1 MSPSDLQA
9 WGAWAGAHPV
19 AVWSTGLLLVLAATW
34 AVRLTV
40 RQAAPRCAP
49 WAARLPRPGG
59 PAALATTMALSALLL
74 LGISHALALLAEE
87 WAGTATGWAVLDQ
100 SLADTLRATATV
112 GTLTFFARLT
122 HAGDTLTLAVL
133 AAGMLA
139 LLWWHGHRMLATG
152 WAVALAGNG
161 LLTRAFK
168 HSFERVR
175 PVHTHEVAVADGF
188 SFPSGHSSSSMVAYG
203 MLAYI
208 AWRLLPARWHLPAL
222 LAAAGTIFTVGFSRV
237 VLQVHFASDV
247 LAGWLTGGAWLACCL
262 LVMRGASHWRRCR
275 SADADGASA
284 SSGSGS

>member
-1 MSPSDLQA
+1 MNGNGLQA
-9 WGAWAGAHPV
+9 LGEWAGTHPV
-19 AVWSTGLLLVLAATW
+19 AIWATGLLLVLAATAATRL
-34 AVRLTV
+34 AVG
-40 RQAAPRCAP
+40 QAGPRCAP
-49 WAARLPRPGG
+49 WLQRLRRPNG
-59 PAALATTMALSALLL
+59 PAALAGTMALSAVLLL
-74 LGISHALALLAEE
+74 ACAHALALLAEE

-100 SLADTLRATATV
+100 SLADTLRATASV
-112 GTLTFFARLT
+112 GTLTLFARLT

-133 AAGMLA
+133 AAVVLV
-139 LLWWHGHRMLATG
+139 LLWWRGHRMLATG

-168 HSFERVR
+168 HTFERVR

-208 AWRLLPARWHLPAL
+208 AWRLLPPRWHLPAL
-222 LAAAGTIFTVGFSRV
+222 LLAAATVFTVGWSRV

-247 LAGWLTGGAWLACCL
+247 LAGWLTGGAWLVCCL

-275 SADADGASA
+275 ASA
-284 SSGSGS
+284 AP